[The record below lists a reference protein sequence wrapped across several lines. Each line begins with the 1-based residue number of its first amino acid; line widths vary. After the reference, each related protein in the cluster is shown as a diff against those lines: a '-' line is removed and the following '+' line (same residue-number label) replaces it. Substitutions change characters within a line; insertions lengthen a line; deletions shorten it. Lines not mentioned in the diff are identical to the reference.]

1 MSAGQAASKGTW
13 TIIGPGVQCIMQDQH
28 AASVREAL
36 TNSNVIPL
44 KKSNGVYWLPAKICP
59 GGSPAANTMG
69 SAGGPATMTA
79 VKAVK
84 NAVPVDDEME
94 LDPAE
99 ETEPTNLP
107 SSSLGP
113 ELPALGDPPLEESE
127 VERQP
132 VRKRIPE
139 TVSAE
144 EDNQHMLTHIP
155 YRSWCDH
162 CVSGKAREDP
172 HKRREPLD
180 KQAIPRMSLDY
191 CFLGRMLASAG
202 ARPVADSSA
211 EPSAETLRT
220 PQDEDDGTVPILI
233 IHDERSGVV
242 FAGVTRKGV
251 DAYSINLVTEALK
264 FCGRTKTIRSL
275 AEAAAKEWSHEVQ
288 IMTTPRESHASNGLA
303 EGAILEV
310 SRQTRT
316 LVNAVELR
324 YPNTKITVMSQL
336 YTWIVRHA
344 AWLISRYLVKSD
356 GKTPYERLRGREF
369 KGQIVEPLE
378 VVHYKLEKTKTGKL
392 DAQTAVGVWI
402 GKSLNSDEH
411 YVGTAEGIR
420 RCRSTFRRPE
430 KKRWDEKILQAMKGV
445 PWQPRGTG
453 TVVPGAPVPGQ
464 GVAAPGTPG
473 VVEDTKGKRSV
484 YITLDRRRF
493 RRRLWCRARSGST
506 GFKRRFRRR
515 FQEALVQSQVRFN
528 GVPGKVPEKV
538 WEALVQSEVRLNR
551 VPEKVVEKVWKALV
565 QS

>member
-44 KKSNGVYWLPAKICP
+44 KKSHGVYWLPAKICP

-69 SAGGPATMTA
+69 SAGGPATMAA

-107 SSSLGP
+107 SPSLGP

-127 VERQP
+127 VERKP

-144 EDNQHMLTHIP
+144 EYNQHMLTHIP

-162 CVSGKAREDP
+162 CVGGKAREDP

-202 ARPVADSSA
+202 TRPVADSSA

-324 YPNTKITVMSQL
+324 YPNTKVTVMSQL
-336 YTWIVRHA
+336 YPWIVRHA

-453 TVVPGAPVPGQ
+453 TVVPGTPVPRQ

-484 YITLDRRRF
+484 YITLDRQIKHGPTPNCPGCH
-493 RRRLWCRARSGST
+493 CRAEDKSLTTRSAAQDSRLSIQGSP
-506 GFKRRFRRR
+506 R
-515 FQEALVQSQVRFN
+515 
-528 GVPGKVPEKV
+528 
-538 WEALVQSEVRLNR
+538 
-551 VPEKVVEKVWKALV
+551 
-565 QS
+565 